1 MPIQGTCRPSARTAV
16 RVPLST
22 AIMRGTPAIVTGS
35 ERELW
40 KPISKPSISDWAT
53 SERRA
58 RGHVEEAGEEGRRR
72 EGDGEPK
79 DDPDALAHRRSALGE
94 CEAQA
99 GDADGDDADSLGDRA
114 RQGILDRGEWR
125 LPWHGR
131 AAARGP
137 RRARDQE
144 SEAGADQCGLR
155 PLKKARGSARKL
167 ARRHH
172 HEVLSWQE
180 APLDSG

>member
-79 DDPDALAHRRSALGE
+79 DDPEAHAGLAIRRVKPAPISAV
-94 CEAQA
+94 C
-99 GDADGDDADSLGDRA
+99 DRSK
-114 RQGILDRGEWR
+114 R
-125 LPWHGR
+125 R
-131 AAARGP
+131 AAALANWRGDIIMKCFP
-137 RRARDQE
+137 
-144 SEAGADQCGLR
+144 GKKR
-155 PLKKARGSARKL
+155 P
-167 ARRHH
+167 
-172 HEVLSWQE
+172 
-180 APLDSG
+180 